1 LQRKKEKKN
10 KGINRKMKI
19 EREIIAEEER
29 EKKQRDK

>member
-1 LQRKKEKKN
+1 
-10 KGINRKMKI
+10 MKI